1 MRHQLNR
8 ILCSTDFSDLSDQ
21 TISYGIALAKA
32 FDAKLFIS
40 HIIDLPFAAVD
51 GGMPIDPGEQQDR
64 MTAFAYKHLE
74 SFFDGETVSWEPW
87 IATGNTVDEI
97 THLVHKKRID
107 LVISATHGR
116 SGLKRLLLGSV
127 TEELMRVLPCPL
139 LIIKARPDCPGKVGF
154 SPKRILVGCDF
165 SADSRPGLP
174 VRPGPGPGV
183 RGGTPPGP
191 CAGAPGLS
199 GCRGC
204 PDRIPECHAG
214 QIREKLDRMVP
225 EEARNW
231 CRPVVTL
238 REGKPDEELSRY
250 AEINEMDLM
259 VLGVHGHSLVEA
271 LFIGSTTDR
280 VARRSPCPV
289 LAVRPLPQ
297 KEDVK

>member
-21 TISYGIALAKA
+21 TIPYGIALAKA
-32 FDAKLFIS
+32 FGAKLFIS

-74 SFFDGETVSWEPW
+74 PFFEGTTVSWEPW
-87 IATGNTVDEI
+87 IATGNTADELMQ
-97 THLVHKKRID
+97 LVHRKRID

-116 SGLKRLLLGSV
+116 SGLKRFLLGSV
-127 TEELMRVLPCPL
+127 AEKLMRVLPCPL
-139 LIIKARPDCPGKVGF
+139 LIIKAKPDGPEKIEF
-154 SPKRILVGCDF
+154 SLRRILVGCDF
-165 SADSRPGLP
+165 SADSDLAFQYGLGLAQEFEAELHL
-174 VRPGPGPGV
+174 VHV
-183 RGGTPPGP
+183 LEPP
-191 CAGAPGLS
+191 AY
-199 GCRGC
+199 
-204 PDRIPECHAG
+204 PDAEAALTESRNAMRA

-231 CRPVVTL
+231 CRPIVTL

-289 LAVRPLPQ
+289 LAVRPLPP
-297 KEDVK
+297 KEG